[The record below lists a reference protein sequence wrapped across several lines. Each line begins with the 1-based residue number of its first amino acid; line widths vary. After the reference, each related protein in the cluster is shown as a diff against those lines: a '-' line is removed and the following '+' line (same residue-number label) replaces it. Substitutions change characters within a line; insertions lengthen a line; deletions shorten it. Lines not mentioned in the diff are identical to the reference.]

1 MKILI
6 PLSKKDYIA
15 SYVEA
20 GADELYMGF
29 FDEEW
34 TKKFGKYSD
43 INRMSGFGKRANPY
57 SFDEILD
64 VIKIVK
70 DAGKR
75 AFITMNSNGYSKEQ
89 IQFIENKYFPAL
101 LDANVD
107 GVIMS
112 DINTMISAVKTG
124 LNPVAST
131 MCAIYNS
138 DIAKAYANIG
148 VERMIFPRDLS
159 LDEIKKMCGALPE
172 IQFEAFFLR
181 NGCIFSDSYCL
192 GMHRPECGATCTYTR
207 YGNHSYSHD
216 YKTFKEHNDV
226 DVNDYLYR
234 TAFHIEACAMCA
246 LYRFKSI
253 GVSSLKIVGRA
264 DDFASVC
271 NDIQLTRRNI
281 AIANGCKG
289 EDEYLEKMVFPDNF
303 PQRCRM
309 GISCYYPE
317 VRF

>member
-159 LDEIKKMCGALPE
+159 LDEIKKCVVRC
-172 IQFEAFFLR
+172 LR
-181 NGCIFSDSYCL
+181 F
-192 GMHRPECGATCTYTR
+192 
-207 YGNHSYSHD
+207 
-216 YKTFKEHNDV
+216 
-226 DVNDYLYR
+226 
-234 TAFHIEACAMCA
+234 
-246 LYRFKSI
+246 
-253 GVSSLKIVGRA
+253 SLKLFFFVMDVFFRIVTVWECIDQNA
-264 DDFASVC
+264 EQHAP
-271 NDIQLTRRNI
+271 IQDMAIIVTVMIIKHSRNI
-281 AIANGCKG
+281 T
-289 EDEYLEKMVFPDNF
+289 MS
-303 PQRCRM
+303 M
-309 GISCYYPE
+309 
-317 VRF
+317 